1 MNNIINY
8 LNNLNEY
15 KNNEN
20 LYFKSHNN
28 DIIENIEIINLIL
41 LNVKQSKFIGNI
53 KTSNLKFYIPN
64 NVFSIYL
71 SEVSSTYYVLCLNI
85 LKIN

>member
-20 LYFKSHNN
+20 LYFKCHNN

-85 LKIN
+85 LKN